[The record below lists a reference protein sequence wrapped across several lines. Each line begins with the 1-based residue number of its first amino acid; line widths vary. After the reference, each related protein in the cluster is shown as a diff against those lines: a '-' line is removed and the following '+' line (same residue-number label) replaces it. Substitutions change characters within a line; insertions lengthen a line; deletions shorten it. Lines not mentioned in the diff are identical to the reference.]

1 MSIPKIIHYCWFGGG
16 PISPESRKCIES
28 WKKYCPDYKII
39 EWNEQNFEISQ
50 NRYAQQ
56 AYEAKKYAFVSD
68 YVRLAVL
75 YRYGGIYLDT
85 DVELVRPLD
94 ELLEHKGFISMEH
107 SAPSPYGRTLL
118 VNTGSGVGAEPGC
131 EMIGKM
137 LAAYR
142 NAAFIQETGEPD
154 LRTCTQRDTPLFTK
168 AGLQQKD
175 EQQELDGFLVLPTD
189 CFSPFDYVTERMHR
203 TPRTFGIHYYQGSWQ
218 SGDKANRWRKRFKCT
233 KVGRWCM
240 WLRQCSPRWLREK
253 RRSLHNRCRLQW
265 KKWFGCRGLQFG
277 SSILLDR
284 ELRLRLNSG
293 SRVTLGDRVE
303 SDGRVSI
310 TTGYSSRLN
319 IGSGVYF
326 NDGAVISCLGKID
339 IGENTLFGPGVK
351 IFDNNHRFSREEGV
365 SRECTA
371 GCITVGRSCWI
382 ASDVV
387 LLKGANIGDNC
398 VIGAGCVIR
407 GKVPAG
413 SLVTR
418 SGEQTTRPIETR

>member
-1 MSIPKIIHYCWFGGG
+1 
-16 PISPESRKCIES
+16 
-28 WKKYCPDYKII
+28 
-39 EWNEQNFEISQ
+39 
-50 NRYAQQ
+50 
-56 AYEAKKYAFVSD
+56 
-68 YVRLAVL
+68 
-75 YRYGGIYLDT
+75 
-85 DVELVRPLD
+85 
-94 ELLEHKGFISMEH
+94 MEH

-137 LAAYR
+137 LAGYR

-168 AGLQQKD
+168 AGLQQKN

-203 TPRTFGIHYYQGSWQ
+203 TSRTFGIHYYQGSWQ

-310 TTGYSSRLN
+310 TTGYSSQLN
-319 IGSGVYF
+319 IGSGAYF

-387 LLKGANIGDNC
+387 LLKGTDIGDNC

-407 GKVPAG
+407 GEVPAG

>member
-1 MSIPKIIHYCWFGGG
+1 M
-16 PISPESRKCIES
+16 
-28 WKKYCPDYKII
+28 
-39 EWNEQNFEISQ
+39 
-50 NRYAQQ
+50 
-56 AYEAKKYAFVSD
+56 
-68 YVRLAVL
+68 
-75 YRYGGIYLDT
+75 
-85 DVELVRPLD
+85 
-94 ELLEHKGFISMEH
+94 
-107 SAPSPYGRTLL
+107 
-118 VNTGSGVGAEPGC
+118 
-131 EMIGKM
+131 
-137 LAAYR
+137 
-142 NAAFIQETGEPD
+142 
-154 LRTCTQRDTPLFTK
+154 
-168 AGLQQKD
+168 
-175 EQQELDGFLVLPTD
+175 LPTD
-189 CFSPFDYVTERMHR
+189 CFSPFDYVTERMQR

-240 WLRQCSPRWLREK
+240 WLRQCLPRWLREK
-253 RRSLHNRCRLQW
+253 QRSLHNRCRLQW

-277 SSILLDR
+277 SGILLDR
-284 ELRLRLNSG
+284 EFRLRLNSG

-326 NDGAVISCLGKID
+326 NDGAVISCLGKIT

-365 SRECTA
+365 SRECAA
-371 GCITVGRSCWI
+371 GCITIGRSCWI

-387 LLKGANIGDNC
+387 LLKGADIGDNC
-398 VIGAGCVIR
+398 VIGAGCIIR

-418 SGEQTTRPIETR
+418 SGEQTIRPIETR

>member
-75 YRYGGIYLDT
+75 YEYGGIYLDT

-94 ELLEHKGFISMEH
+94 ELLEHKGFIGMEH

-142 NAAFIQETGEPD
+142 NAAFVQETGEPD

-168 AGLQQKD
+168 AGLQLHPAGQRAQAAA
-175 EQQELDGFLVLPTD
+175 EQRLPGD
-189 CFSPFDYVTERMHR
+189 AGRPGGERRADVHHHR
-203 TPRTFGIHYYQGSWQ
+203 IFQPAEHRQRGLLQ
-218 SGDKANRWRKRFKCT
+218 RWR
-233 KVGRWCM
+233 GHQ
-240 WLRQCSPRWLREK
+240 LP
-253 RRSLHNRCRLQW
+253 W
-265 KKWFGCRGLQFG
+265 K
-277 SSILLDR
+277 D
-284 ELRLRLNSG
+284 
-293 SRVTLGDRVE
+293 
-303 SDGRVSI
+303 
-310 TTGYSSRLN
+310 
-319 IGSGVYF
+319 
-326 NDGAVISCLGKID
+326 
-339 IGENTLFGPGVK
+339 
-351 IFDNNHRFSREEGV
+351 NHRRKHPFRP
-365 SRECTA
+365 
-371 GCITVGRSCWI
+371 
-382 ASDVV
+382 
-387 LLKGANIGDNC
+387 
-398 VIGAGCVIR
+398 R
-407 GKVPAG
+407 GED
-413 SLVTR
+413 L
-418 SGEQTTRPIETR
+418 

>member
-154 LRTCTQRDTPLFTK
+154 LRTCT
-168 AGLQQKD
+168 
-175 EQQELDGFLVLPTD
+175 
-189 CFSPFDYVTERMHR
+189 HR

-277 SSILLDR
+277 RCILLDK
-284 ELRLRLNSG
+284 ELKLQLNSG

-303 SDGRVSI
+303 SDGRVFI
-310 TTGYSSRLN
+310 TTGYSSQLN

-351 IFDNNHRFSREEGV
+351 IFDNNHRFRREEGV

-387 LLKGANIGDNC
+387 LLKGTDIGDNC
-398 VIGAGCVIR
+398 VIGAGCIIR

>member
-1 MSIPKIIHYCWFGGG
+1 M
-16 PISPESRKCIES
+16 
-28 WKKYCPDYKII
+28 
-39 EWNEQNFEISQ
+39 
-50 NRYAQQ
+50 
-56 AYEAKKYAFVSD
+56 
-68 YVRLAVL
+68 
-75 YRYGGIYLDT
+75 
-85 DVELVRPLD
+85 
-94 ELLEHKGFISMEH
+94 
-107 SAPSPYGRTLL
+107 
-118 VNTGSGVGAEPGC
+118 
-131 EMIGKM
+131 
-137 LAAYR
+137 
-142 NAAFIQETGEPD
+142 
-154 LRTCTQRDTPLFTK
+154 
-168 AGLQQKD
+168 
-175 EQQELDGFLVLPTD
+175 
-189 CFSPFDYVTERMHR
+189 TERMHR
-203 TPRTFGIHYYQGSWQ
+203 TERTFGIHYYSGSWQ
-218 SGDKANRWRKRFKCT
+218 SGNRVNRWRKRFKCT
-233 KVGRWCM
+233 KVGCWCM

-303 SDGRVSI
+303 SDGRMSI
-310 TTGYSSRLN
+310 TTGYSSQLN

-387 LLKGANIGDNC
+387 LLKGTDIGDNC

>member
-16 PISPESRKCIES
+16 PISPENRKCMES

-68 YVRLAVL
+68 YARLAVL

-94 ELLEHKGFISMEH
+94 ELLQYKGFIGMEH
-107 SAPSPYGRTLL
+107 SVPTPYGRTLL

-137 LAAYR
+137 LASYR
-142 NAAFIQETGEPD
+142 NAAFVQETGEPD
-154 LRTCTQRDTPLFTK
+154 LRTCTQRDIPLFTK
-168 AGLQQKD
+168 AGLQQKN

-203 TPRTFGIHYYQGSWQ
+203 TPRTFGIHYYQDSWQ

-240 WLRQCSPRWLREK
+240 WL
-253 RRSLHNRCRLQW
+253 
-265 KKWFGCRGLQFG
+265 
-277 SSILLDR
+277 
-284 ELRLRLNSG
+284 
-293 SRVTLGDRVE
+293 
-303 SDGRVSI
+303 
-310 TTGYSSRLN
+310 
-319 IGSGVYF
+319 
-326 NDGAVISCLGKID
+326 
-339 IGENTLFGPGVK
+339 
-351 IFDNNHRFSREEGV
+351 
-365 SRECTA
+365 
-371 GCITVGRSCWI
+371 
-382 ASDVV
+382 
-387 LLKGANIGDNC
+387 
-398 VIGAGCVIR
+398 
-407 GKVPAG
+407 
-413 SLVTR
+413 
-418 SGEQTTRPIETR
+418 

>member
-16 PISPESRKCIES
+16 PINPESRKCIES

-75 YRYGGIYLDT
+75 YEYGGIYLDT

-94 ELLEHKGFISMEH
+94 ELLEHKGFIGMEH

-175 EQQELDGFLVLPTD
+175 EQQELDGFLVLPTRLLE
-189 CFSPFDYVTERMHR
+189 CYRQELGFYACTVPALEQHVLARFIAGGHYERHLSRM
-203 TPRTFGIHYYQGSWQ
+203 
-218 SGDKANRWRKRFKCT
+218 RKEYRD
-233 KVGRWCM
+233 
-240 WLRQCSPRWLREK
+240 
-253 RRSLHNRCRLQW
+253 RRSATISAFRASPLASHVTFSEEGAGLHFLLRLDTNR
-265 KKWFGCRGLQFG
+265 
-277 SSILLDR
+277 SDE
-284 ELRLRLNSG
+284 ELRRLTAEAGIRLSFL
-293 SRVTLGDRVE
+293 SEYAAVPDPRFAHTLVINYAGLSQ
-303 SDGRVSI
+303 SD
-310 TTGYSSRLN
+310 L
-319 IGSGVYF
+319 
-326 NDGAVISCLGKID
+326 
-339 IGENTLFGPGVK
+339 
-351 IFDNNHRFSREEGV
+351 EEALQLL
-365 SRECTA
+365 T
-371 GCITVGRSCWI
+371 
-382 ASDVV
+382 DV
-387 LLKGANIGDNC
+387 LLPLLA
-398 VIGAGCVIR
+398 
-407 GKVPAG
+407 
-413 SLVTR
+413 
-418 SGEQTTRPIETR
+418 

>member
-16 PISPESRKCIES
+16 PINPENRKCMES

-39 EWNEQNFEISQ
+39 EWNEQNFDIST
-50 NRYAQQ
+50 NCYAQQ
-56 AYEAKKYAFVSD
+56 AYEAKRYAFVSD

-94 ELLEHKGFISMEH
+94 ELLEHKGFIGMEH

-203 TPRTFGIHYYQGSWQ
+203 TPHTFGIHYYSGSWQ
-218 SGDKANRWRKRFKCT
+218 SGNKVNRWRKRFKCT

-240 WLRQCSPRWLREK
+240 WLR
-253 RRSLHNRCRLQW
+253 
-265 KKWFGCRGLQFG
+265 
-277 SSILLDR
+277 
-284 ELRLRLNSG
+284 LNSG

-303 SDGRVSI
+303 SDGRMSI
-310 TTGYSSRLN
+310 TTGYSSQLN
-319 IGSGVYF
+319 IGSGAYF

-365 SRECTA
+365 SRACVA
-371 GCITVGRSCWI
+371 GCITVGRNCWI

-387 LLKGANIGDNC
+387 LLKGTDIGDNC

-418 SGEQTTRPIETR
+418 SGEQTIRPIETR

>member
-16 PISPESRKCIES
+16 AISPESRRCIES
-28 WKKYCPDYKII
+28 WKKYCPDYKIMV
-39 EWNEQNFEISQ
+39 WNEQNFDISQ

-94 ELLEHKGFISMEH
+94 ELLQYKGFIGMEYSVP
-107 SAPSPYGRTLL
+107 SAYGRTLL

-137 LAAYR
+137 LAGYR
-142 NAAFIQETGEPD
+142 NASFLLETGEPD
-154 LRTCTQRDTPLFTK
+154 LRSCTRRDTPLFIK
-168 AGLQQKD
+168 AGLQQKN

-189 CFSPFDYVTERMHR
+189 CFSPFDYVTERMHK
-203 TPRTFGIHYYQGSWQ
+203 TPRTFAIHYYQGSWQ
-218 SGDKANRWRKRFKCT
+218 SGNKANRWRKRFRCT
-233 KVGRWCM
+233 MAGRWCM
-240 WLRQCSPRWLREK
+240 WLRHCAPGRLREA
-253 RRSLHNRCRLQW
+253 RRSLRNRCRLQW
-265 KKWFGCRGLQFG
+265 RKWFLCRGLRFG
-277 SSILLDR
+277 QSILLDKPLK
-284 ELRLRLNSG
+284 LRLSSG
-293 SRVTLGDRVE
+293 ARVTLGDRVE
-303 SDGRVSI
+303 SDGRVYI
-310 TTGYSSRLN
+310 TAAYAGQLN

-326 NDGAVISCLGKID
+326 NDGAVISCLGKIN

-365 SRECTA
+365 SRVCDA
-371 GCITVGRSCWI
+371 GCITVGRNCWI

-387 LLKGANIGDNC
+387 LLKGTEIGDNC

-418 SGEQTTRPIETR
+418 SGDQITRPIETR

>member
-154 LRTCTQRDTPLFTK
+154 LRTCTQR
-168 AGLQQKD
+168 
-175 EQQELDGFLVLPTD
+175 
-189 CFSPFDYVTERMHR
+189 
-203 TPRTFGIHYYQGSWQ
+203 TFGIHYYQGSWQ

-277 SSILLDR
+277 RCILLDK
-284 ELRLRLNSG
+284 ELKLQLNSG

-303 SDGRVSI
+303 SDGRVFI
-310 TTGYSSRLN
+310 TTGYSSQLN

-387 LLKGANIGDNC
+387 LLKGTDIGDNC
-398 VIGAGCVIR
+398 VIGAGCIIR

>member
-1 MSIPKIIHYCWFGGG
+1 MY
-16 PISPESRKCIES
+16 RKLE
-28 WKKYCPDYKII
+28 KYCPDYKII

-94 ELLEHKGFISMEH
+94 ELLEHKGFIGMEH

-142 NAAFIQETGEPD
+142 NAAFVQETGKPD

-168 AGLQQKD
+168 AGLQQKN

-203 TPRTFGIHYYQGSWQ
+203 TPRTFGIHYYSGSWQ
-218 SGDKANRWRKRFKCT
+218 SGNKVNRWCKRFKCT

-240 WLRQCSPRWLREK
+240 WLRQCSPRWLRENGAACITAAACNGK
-253 RRSLHNRCRLQW
+253 MVRLPGTAIWQQHPAGQRTPAAAEQRLPGDAGRPGGERRAGVHHHRLFQPAEHRQ
-265 KKWFGCRGLQFG
+265 RGLLQRWRG
-277 SSILLDR
+277 HQLPWKDR
-284 ELRLRLNSG
+284 HRRKHPF
-293 SRVTLGDRVE
+293 RPR
-303 SDGRVSI
+303 
-310 TTGYSSRLN
+310 
-319 IGSGVYF
+319 
-326 NDGAVISCLGKID
+326 
-339 IGENTLFGPGVK
+339 GEDL
-351 IFDNNHRFSREEGV
+351 
-365 SRECTA
+365 
-371 GCITVGRSCWI
+371 
-382 ASDVV
+382 
-387 LLKGANIGDNC
+387 
-398 VIGAGCVIR
+398 
-407 GKVPAG
+407 
-413 SLVTR
+413 
-418 SGEQTTRPIETR
+418 